1 MPIGFILSD
10 VRTSVESNWND
21 FMIPLGIDHRCV
33 HCRLALRTRGRRK
46 QLQQHSMKHW
56 KPHMDEQGHPSMFHE
71 AVTQSMAGR
80 PMRNFNDFESVLVSA
95 GRAGGICVKKG
106 IKFKKSRELHT
117 LRLDRRCAR
126 TIEDRKRLTF
136 LIQLRHN
143 KNSSLENVEGGY
155 NFTMRNILETPSRH
169 TNSIAPNSFAT
180 TGTKRICRHA

>member
-95 GRAGGICVKKG
+95 GRAGGICVKKRHKIQEVAG
-106 IKFKKSRELHT
+106 TTHT
-117 LRLDRRCAR
+117 
-126 TIEDRKRLTF
+126 
-136 LIQLRHN
+136 
-143 KNSSLENVEGGY
+143 
-155 NFTMRNILETPSRH
+155 
-169 TNSIAPNSFAT
+169 SF
-180 TGTKRICRHA
+180 GS